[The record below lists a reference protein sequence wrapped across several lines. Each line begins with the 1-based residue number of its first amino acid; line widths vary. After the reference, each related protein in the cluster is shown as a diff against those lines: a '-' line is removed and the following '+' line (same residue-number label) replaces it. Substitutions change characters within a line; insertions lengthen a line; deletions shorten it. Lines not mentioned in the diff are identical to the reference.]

1 MQLECFPHLVYIAN
15 NIEQHLE
22 RAYFSRLSPA
32 SRNYYKKLIGEIL
45 EQIYLTPQAE
55 WNLALKETYLMGYYL
70 QRNELYKSKKE
81 EMNEE
86 VAL

>member
-1 MQLECFPHLVYIAN
+1 MYIAN

-45 EQIYLTPQAE
+45 EQIYLTPQSE
-55 WNLALKETYLMGYYL
+55 WNLPLKETYLMGYYL
-70 QRNELYKSKKE
+70 QRNELYKSKKDQ
-81 EMNEE
+81 MNEE
-86 VAL
+86 DEL